1 MAKLKLSIVGYLN
14 ALPLSWGFIQNQ
26 PRSVFE
32 LDFSPPALC
41 ADKIAA
47 GSVDIGLI
55 PAIEY
60 QRIPDLRIIPHLA
73 VAAKRRVR
81 SVLLVSKVPL
91 PRVESIALDRSSRTS
106 VVLLR
111 ILLRIRFQLNPRLY
125 FHEPALTAM
134 LLHHDAALLIGDAAL
149 TADLSGLHRYDLSE
163 AWREETGRPF
173 VFAFW
178 ACRAGSNLD
187 DCSPFEES
195 YRYGKS
201 RMDDIVHQQSRQL
214 GLPSEQVF
222 SYLTRCIDYSLDR
235 ENVAGLLLFYQ
246 LARELGLTTQLKGL
260 EFVQASQPHNR
271 LSKG

>member
-1 MAKLKLSIVGYLN
+1 M
-14 ALPLSWGFIQNQ
+14 QNQ
-26 PRSVFE
+26 RGGVFE

-60 QRIPDLRIIPHLA
+60 QRIPDLRIIPNLA
-73 VAAKRRVR
+73 VAAKRSVR

-91 PRVESIALDRSSRTS
+91 PQIESIALDRCSRTS
-106 VVLLR
+106 VVLLQ

-125 FHEPALTAM
+125 FFEPALTSM

-149 TADLSGLHRYDLSE
+149 TADTRGLHRYDLSE
-163 AWREETGRPF
+163 VWREETGKPF

-178 ACRAGSNLD
+178 ACRAACNLG
-187 DCSPFEES
+187 DCTPFEES

-201 RMDDIVHQQSRQL
+201 HMDHIVHQQSRQL
-214 GLPSEQVF
+214 GLPSEQVL
-222 SYLTRCIDYSLDR
+222 SYLTQCIDYSLDP

-246 LARELGLTTQLKGL
+246 LAQELQLTTELKSL
-260 EFVQASQPHNR
+260 EFVQPGQPDHR
-271 LSKG
+271 SPPS